1 MMGNSKTVFKFFT
14 IPQYRQE
21 EDYLSAMNEKGWRF
35 THATFL
41 GFYHFEKCK
50 PRQVTYRL
58 DYNQEGIRNKAEYIQ
73 MFADCG
79 WEYICDF
86 VGYSYFRKEG
96 KAGEERE
103 EIFCDDASR
112 LDMMKRVFRGR
123 IIPLI
128 ILFVLV
134 IIPQLFVNTADNSVG
149 VYGGGI
155 VQNIF
160 SFAFLGLAVLYLVIF
175 SITAVQFYKYE
186 KLVSGDRSGIRL
198 KYVGVFALIVALIAG
213 IGVFFWSS
221 YRSSY
226 EVSET
231 ASGYVVEAEKL
242 NTSVVKEYDLKK
254 GDTVVFHIAEFERG
268 HLYISITESGKDP
281 IFFVNFYNFG
291 YQTFEIGNDGHYQI
305 EISGVKMTGIV
316 EVTIE

>member
-1 MMGNSKTVFKFFT
+1 MMGNSKTVFKYFT
-14 IPQYRQE
+14 IPQYQQE
-21 EDYLSAMNEKGWRF
+21 EDYLSDMNEKGWRF
-35 THATFL
+35 THATFP
-41 GFYHFEKCK
+41 GFYHFEKCE
-50 PRQVTYRL
+50 PGQAAYRL

-73 MFADCG
+73 MFSDCG

-86 VGYSYFRKEG
+86 AGYSYFRKEG
-96 KAGEERE
+96 KTGEERE

-134 IIPQLFVNTADNSVG
+134 IMPQLFVNTAGNSAG
-149 VYGGGI
+149 VRGGGI
-155 VQNIF
+155 YQNVF
-160 SFAFLGLAVLYLVIF
+160 SFVFLGLAILYLVIF
-175 SITAVQFYKYE
+175 SFTAVQFYKYE

-198 KYVGVFALIVALIAG
+198 KYVCVFALIAALIAG

-231 ASGYVVEAEKL
+231 AAGYIVEAEKL
-242 NTSVVKEYDLKK
+242 NTSVAKEYDLKK
-254 GDTVVFHIAEFERG
+254 GDTVVFHITELERG
-268 HLYISITESGKDP
+268 HLFLSIAESGKDP
-281 IFFVNFYNFG
+281 IFFVDSYNFG
-291 YQTFEIGNDGHYQI
+291 YNTFEIENDGRYRI
-305 EISGVKMTGIV
+305 EMSGNKMTGTV

>member
-1 MMGNSKTVFKFFT
+1 M
-14 IPQYRQE
+14 
-21 EDYLSAMNEKGWRF
+21 
-35 THATFL
+35 
-41 GFYHFEKCK
+41 
-50 PRQVTYRL
+50 
-58 DYNQEGIRNKAEYIQ
+58 
-73 MFADCG
+73 
-79 WEYICDF
+79 
-86 VGYSYFRKEG
+86 
-96 KAGEERE
+96 
-103 EIFCDDASR
+103 
-112 LDMMKRVFRGR
+112 
-123 IIPLI
+123 I